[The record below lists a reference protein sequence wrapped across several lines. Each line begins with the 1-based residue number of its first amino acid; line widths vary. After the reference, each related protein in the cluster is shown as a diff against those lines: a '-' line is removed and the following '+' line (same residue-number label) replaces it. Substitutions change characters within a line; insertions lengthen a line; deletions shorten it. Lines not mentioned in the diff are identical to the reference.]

1 MKFNALLVAAGLAV
15 APAHNVTLELK
26 DVEFIYNDARRA
38 HDEFGFLRQWS
49 IYPAQIEPITRA
61 MAPSHHEV
69 EEAEAILLK
78 AFAADWGPIQHEGNL
93 HDRATYRYYWQQLQR
108 AHIQNVALGQE
119 VKDRFFAEA
128 VTA

>member
-1 MKFNALLVAAGLAV
+1 MKRILLASLAALAACATTDPPESELAV
-15 APAHNVTLELK
+15 A
-26 DVEFIYNDARRA
+26 
-38 HDEFGFLRQWS
+38 
-49 IYPAQIEPITRA
+49 RA

-119 VKDRFFAEA
+119 VKDRFFTQA